1 MRIDN
6 STLEYQSARIKSGD
20 DIREKKILL
29 PNLGIRAEPERAS
42 RPRRSC
48 DTRWRSP
55 ESNAVGNMINSEQ

>member
-29 PNLGIRAEPERAS
+29 PNLGIRAELASEPPAKKLRYAMEPGVERS
-42 RPRRSC
+42 REH
-48 DTRWRSP
+48 D
-55 ESNAVGNMINSEQ
+55 

>member
-29 PNLGIRAEPERAS
+29 PNLGIRAEPTERAA
-42 RPRRSC
+42 REEAAM
-48 DTRWRSP
+48 RWSP

>member
-48 DTRWRSP
+48 DAMEPGVERSR
-55 ESNAVGNMINSEQ
+55 EHD